1 MALLVGAASPASA
14 HQTLLRSTPAA
25 NDQLSILPTSL
36 RLIFR
41 EPIQEAF
48 TRITLLGPDSAEL
61 ALGSLQVEGDSGM
74 VAVLAINGRLEA
86 GAFTVTWRTTGA
98 DGHTVEG
105 RYAFTVLA
113 EAVPP
118 TPDSV
123 AVAQRPDPM
132 GAMHPRGA
140 ASTLLQVESGWYVLV
155 RWLGFLALLG
165 VLGAAAFLLAV
176 LPLFGRGG
184 QPPPPEL
191 GRQLNA
197 GVAGFGR
204 TAAVTLLAA
213 GVARL
218 LAQGA
223 TMLTPGEPITPEWI
237 AALVGTTIWGKGWL
251 LQMAAGVGAWIGFRS
266 LEGRNSR
273 GAGVL
278 VLLAALGLALT
289 PALSGHAIATTPRT
303 GLAVVADWVHVLA
316 AGGWIGGLAVLLLVG
331 LPVIYRQPAQDRG
344 PLVARLVQAFSPPA
358 LLLGGVVVGTG
369 LVAAWLHLGSLG
381 ALWSSSYGQ
390 TLAIKLA
397 LVAVLFALGG
407 LNFLR
412 VRPTLGTDTGTATLR
427 RSARAELA
435 VGLVVLVV
443 TAILVALPP
452 ARAASYSPASA
463 TVPVAI
469 SPSPEE

>member
-1 MALLVGAASPASA
+1 MVSLAPMLLA
-14 HQTLLRSTPAA
+14 HQTLLRALPAEGA
-25 NDQLSILPTSL
+25 QLTVRPTQL
-36 RLIFR
+36 QLVFR
-41 EPIQEAF
+41 EPLQAAF
-48 TRITLLGPDSAEL
+48 TRVSLLGPDNL
-61 ALGSLQVEGDSGM
+61 PVGLGDVRIEGDS
-74 VAVLAINGRLEA
+74 ATRASLAITGALTA
-86 GAFTVTWRTTGA
+86 GGYTVTWRTTGA

-105 RYAFTVLA
+105 RYSFTVLT
-113 EAVPP
+113 EAAPP
-118 TPDSV
+118 TADSV
-123 AVAQRPDPM
+123 AVAERPDQM
-132 GAMHPRGA
+132 DAMHPPGA

-165 VLGAAAFLLAV
+165 VLGAAAFQLAV

-184 QPPPPEL
+184 EPQLAEV
-191 GRQLNA
+191 GRQLRG

-218 LAQGA
+218 VAQGA
-223 TMLTPGEPITPEWI
+223 TMLTPGEPITPGWI
-237 AALVGTTIWGKGWL
+237 AALVGGTMWGKAWL
-251 LQMAAGVGAWIGFRS
+251 LQMAAGAAAWSGFRS
-266 LEGRNSR
+266 LERRDSS

-278 VLLAALGLALT
+278 VVLAALALALT
-289 PALSGHAIATTPRT
+289 PALSGHAIATIPRT
-303 GLAVVADWVHVLA
+303 GLAVVADWAHVVA
-316 AGGWIGGLAVLLLVG
+316 AGGWIGGLAVLLLVS

-369 LVAAWLHLGSLG
+369 LVGAWLHLGSLG

-412 VRPTLGTDTGTATLR
+412 VRPALGTDTGTATLR
-427 RSARAELA
+427 RSAGAELT
-435 VGLVVLVV
+435 VGIVVLVV

-452 ARAASYSPASA
+452 ARTASYSPASA

-469 SPSPEE
+469 FPSSEE